1 MALLG
6 LFCLP
11 SNIYLYLLGKHYGA
25 IVSIIG
31 FFNKAYCC
39 VLCLQPYDDKSKHAC
54 ESCCPVCTA
63 TSCKEDEWP
72 DCHQICRNAQCLV
85 RHKNVTYK
93 WKSIRCKAFYKCRRC
108 HKTMDNCKK
117 NEHDWNDWFCS
128 ACEVFV
134 TGNRLCYLR
143 ATRPKETT
151 SKFVLYDVETTHESK
166 IHCSKGNAPTVPEG
180 CDACYPDNFVAH
192 VIDVKL
198 WRF

>member
-1 MALLG
+1 MMTKV
-6 LFCLP
+6 
-11 SNIYLYLLGKHYGA
+11 NM
-25 IVSIIG
+25 
-31 FFNKAYCC
+31 
-39 VLCLQPYDDKSKHAC
+39 
-54 ESCCPVCTA
+54 PVCTA

-93 WKSIRCKAFYKCRRC
+93 WKSIRCKAFYKCRRR

-117 NEHDWNDWFCS
+117 NEHDWNDWLCS

-143 ATRPKETT
+143 ATEPKETT
-151 SKFVLYDVETTHESK
+151 SKFVFYDVETTQESK

-180 CDACYPDNFVAH
+180 CKTVEILAVGISNTKQTSMWPKKNAPFVSTQKNQPAKNVIKDA
-192 VIDVKL
+192 KL
-198 WRF
+198 IKNVL